1 MGQQVEA
8 ILEFDSSKG
17 KLLSFVESHTQVL
30 NREFEGDQVIIRA
43 MIGKQ
48 TLEDLSESQKVL
60 DEIARFE
67 GSLWEA
73 EAE

>member
-1 MGQQVEA
+1 MLVKWLGYDATEN
-8 ILEFDSSKG
+8 
-17 KLLSFVESHTQVL
+17 TW
-30 NREFEGDQVIIRA
+30 
-43 MIGKQ
+43 Q